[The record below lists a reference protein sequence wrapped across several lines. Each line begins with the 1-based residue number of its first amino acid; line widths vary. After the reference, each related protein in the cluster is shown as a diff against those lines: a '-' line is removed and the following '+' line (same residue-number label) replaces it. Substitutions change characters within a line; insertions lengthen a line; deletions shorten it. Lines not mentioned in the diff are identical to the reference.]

1 MTQPLNIYG
10 DDLIHTSGRH
20 GADISSQRIDD
31 LDVAAL
37 LYAIRERHRPGVAID
52 LGCGIGIPGLRFAVL
67 GFTTILLDR
76 IPIEQTVLRVS
87 GLDQLL
93 PLSYLMKDAITLDE
107 ADLPNELVLCYSQR
121 FIHYGSYTT
130 MIRRMSSN
138 ACTDHSKPST
148 RLTPRLTS
156 RAGATLAIGA

>member
-1 MTQPLNIYG
+1 MLLDESDEDMTQPLNIYG
-10 DDLIHTSGRH
+10 DDLINTSGRH
-20 GADISSQRIDD
+20 GADISSQRIDE

-130 MIRRMSSN
+130 V
-138 ACTDHSKPST
+138 H
-148 RLTPRLTS
+148 
-156 RAGATLAIGA
+156 TLL